1 MKNLSK
7 YIIVWSACAL
17 VWLLGSP
24 PALGDTLKVCRTCE
38 HHSVKEAVR
47 KAKAGDVVLVDGGLY
62 LESGIEI
69 TQPISLIGR
78 NNPVIDGRNTGQII
92 TIKSSNVKVEGF
104 TVQNVAVSYMRDDAA
119 IRVADLENIQ
129 ILNNTVLNT
138 YFGIYLQNTDN
149 SVVKGNVVR
158 GESADKI
165 ESSLGNAIHVWR
177 SDNVE
182 VSDNTAEGHRDG
194 IYFEFVTNSRVH
206 DNLSEGNNRYGLH
219 FMFSDGNVYTRN
231 VFRSNGA
238 GVAVMYTRN
247 IRMEHNTF
255 EDNWGAASYG
265 LLLKDISQSA
275 ILNNTFRRNTTGIYM
290 ESSSQLDITSN
301 DFDRNGWAIRLLSSC
316 IQDTFRLN
324 NFTGNSFDVSTNGN
338 PTMNLFENNY
348 WDKYSGYDL
357 DKDRTGDVPY
367 RPVSLYSMLV
377 ERVPPSVMFMRSF
390 MVDLMDSIERVLP
403 SFIPESLVDNR
414 PSMKKIDHDSDRK
427 LVQNLR

>member
-7 YIIVWSACAL
+7 YIVVWTACAL
-17 VWLLGSP
+17 VWLLDSP
-24 PALGDTLKVCRTCE
+24 AAFGDTLRVCTTCE
-38 HHSVKEAVR
+38 YHSVKEAVS
-47 KAKAGDVVLVDGGLY
+47 KAKAGDVVLVDGGVY

-78 NNPVIDGRNTGQII
+78 NNPVIDGQNSGQII
-92 TIKSSNVKVEGF
+92 TIKSSNVKLEGF

-119 IRVADLENIQ
+119 IRVADRENIQ

-138 YFGIYLQNTDN
+138 YFGIYLQNADN
-149 SVVKGNVVR
+149 SVVKGNVVK
-158 GESADKI
+158 GENTGKI

-177 SDNVE
+177 TDGAEISNNRV
-182 VSDNTAEGHRDG
+182 EGHRDG
-194 IYFEFVTNSRVH
+194 IYFEYVTNSRVH
-206 DNLSEGNNRYGLH
+206 QNTSERNNRYGLH
-219 FMFSDGNVYTRN
+219 FMFSDGNVYTHN
-231 VFRSNGA
+231 VFSKNGA

-265 LLLKDISQSA
+265 LLLKDISQSV

-290 ESSSQLDITSN
+290 ESSSRLDITSN

-324 NFTGNSFDVSTNGN
+324 NFTGNSFDVSTNGS

-357 DKDRTGDVPY
+357 DKDKTGDVPY

-377 ERVPPSVMFMRSF
+377 ERVPPSIMFMRSF

-403 SFIPESLVDNR
+403 SFIPESLVDER
-414 PSMKKIDHDSDRK
+414 PSMKKINHDSDRK